1 MSSFFRKETKNRILV
16 GLAASAVLA
25 SSIVGM
31 APKAFAEETA
41 QTPATV
47 VTTPAPTTVNPI
59 VNTEKWDYVFDT
71 NGGSFADG
79 SNTKTV
85 TLDSYSA
92 SVNAPATPSKPGMT
106 FVGWADIPNSD
117 ARGTKGVYTVD
128 ASNAY
133 ETGNTDENGNVT
145 HTRTLYAVYKLNI
158 DITGTTEAPVY
169 RFDANGGHAA
179 DGTDT
184 VVEVPAT
191 SGMTDDNVPAPT
203 VVRDGYTFVGWGRRP
218 DSNGMSNLGT
228 TNVNFLPAISDE
240 IPMTNDTGRVY
251 HTVYAIWKQNAQ
263 TNTDEYRYVFM
274 GNGGHVFED
283 DGVIHS
289 TVVRDND
296 NDVSAISAPAMV
308 RDGYTLVGWG
318 ASSDSTE
325 AESLGINSANFS
337 GTTGNSYVDG
347 TTNVHVRRVFA
358 IWKQNVPATQHK
370 NTYVFDAN
378 GGSIVG
384 TTNSTST
391 LTNAN
396 PAYVVNVSAPKA
408 EKPGYD
414 FVGWAKD
421 QGASASFVLGN
432 NTVDFSGVN
441 FTTENDSDGNTVNL
455 YKVYAVYKI
464 AAPHVP
470 ITPNQDTPE
479 PAIPGNGEQVPT
491 DGVPPILEPVAGK
504 NTVMFYSGKLN
515 RGETNIYDA
524 GSNENVKAPKYEYSL
539 ADGTMVKRWISTDGT
554 LILTP
559 GSTYKAEDIKDKVF
573 VADYVV
579 PAPQDYDPTQNYPQ
593 NTSHLQLALH
603 GNGGT
608 AAHSATVY
616 VISGKLN
623 ATELPIRL
631 TFNRDG
637 YTLKGWAK
645 SAADTEPN
653 VTVKNGMVNLKSIG
667 KFDEITDTKDPSKVI
682 VFYHIYAIWQKN
694 DVTPGNTDNPATPQ
708 SSGWRQENNKFQYYK
723 EDGTLVTSQWIQDD
737 SGWHYVDTSGNAA
750 SGWFTTPN
758 GKTWYFDPTTSH
770 NTASIGETQIGGK
783 SYFFDEGYGLS
794 RNSWIPRSDGSWSYA
809 ESDGSF
815 HSGWKH
821 MPNGKWFYFDTED
834 ASHRM
839 KVGTFQTQSGTY
851 YIDVNNGMTANGW
864 VQLSNGGWAWAQ
876 SSGAF
881 ASGWFNTPNGK
892 TWYFDPS
899 DSQHALLVGDAVING
914 KSYYFDSGYGLT
926 RNGWIHR
933 ADGSWSYANSDGS
946 LCSGW
951 KHMSNGKW
959 FYFDTNDSQHRML
972 TGVIKLSSG
981 SYYIDESAG
990 MTANGWVK
998 LPNGGWAWAGPDGTL
1013 TEY

>member
-31 APKAFAEETA
+31 APKAFAEEAA

-79 SNTKTV
+79 STTKTV

-133 ETGNTDENGNVT
+133 KTGNTDENGNVT

-169 RFDANGGHAA
+169 RFDANGGHAV

-203 VVRDGYTFVGWGRRP
+203 VVRDGYTFVGWGRRL

-228 TNVNFLPAISDE
+228 TNVNFLPAIVDE

-251 HTVYAIWKQNAQ
+251 HTVYAIWKQNV
-263 TNTDEYRYVFM
+263 TTTDAYNYVFD
-274 GNGGHVFED
+274 GNGGYYDANQGTTTATVSKETD
-283 DGVIHS
+283 VDVAGIS
-289 TVVRDND
+289 TNSMPHRY
-296 NDVSAISAPAMV
+296 
-308 RDGYTLVGWG
+308 GYTFVGWG
-318 ASSDSTE
+318 TTATATE
-325 AESLGINSANFS
+325 AQSVGVNAANFS
-337 GTTGNSYVDG
+337 SITPTDSTAGSVTTHTRTVY
-347 TTNVHVRRVFA
+347 A
-358 IWKQNVPATQHK
+358 IWKANQTIVPVGRT
-370 NTYVFDAN
+370 NTYIFDAN
-378 GGSIVG
+378 GGTIEG
-384 TTNSTST
+384 TTYQASSIYGQDPASATSV
-391 LTNAN
+391 A
-396 PAYVVNVSAPKA
+396 APKA
-408 EKPGYD
+408 VKPGYE

-421 QGASASFVLGN
+421 RSASASFVLG
-432 NTVDFSGVN
+432 TDHVDFSSVDYQSVPD
-441 FTTENDSDGNTVNL
+441 EMGNVTDM
-455 YKVYAVYKI
+455 YHVYAVYKVS
-464 AAPHVP
+464 AAPY
-470 ITPNQDTPE
+470 
-479 PAIPGNGEQVPT
+479 IPGTGEHVPT
-491 DGVPPILEPVAGK
+491 DGVPPILEPVSGK
-504 NTVMFYSGKLN
+504 NTIMFYSGKLN
-515 RGETNIYDA
+515 KGDTEITNTGDHT
-524 GSNENVKAPKYEYSL
+524 NVVSPKYEYSL
-539 ADGTMVKRWISTDGT
+539 ADGTMVKRWISTDGAT
-554 LILTP
+554 ILTP
-559 GSTYKAEDIKDKVF
+559 GGTYDSDTIKDKVF
-573 VADYVV
+573 VADYVT

-593 NTSHLQLALH
+593 NASGLQLAFH
-603 GNGGT
+603 GNGGKG
-608 AAHSATVY
+608 AYGSTVY

-623 ATELPIRL
+623 ETKLQTRLP
-631 TFNRDG
+631 FARDG
-637 YTLKGWAK
+637 YTFKGWAK

-653 VTVKNGMVNLKSIG
+653 VTVTNSMVDLKSIG

-682 VFYHIYAIWQKN
+682 VFYHIYAVWQKN
-694 DVTPGNTDNPATPQ
+694 EVTPGNTENPVTPQ
-708 SSGWRQENNKFQYYK
+708 SSGWRQENNKFHYYK
-723 EDGTLVTSQWIQDD
+723 EDGTLVTSQWIKDD
-737 SGWHYVDTSGNAA
+737 SGWHYVDASGNAA

-758 GKTWYFDPTTSH
+758 GKTWYFDPATSH
-770 NTASIGETQIGGK
+770 NAASIGETQIGDK
-783 SYFFDEGYGLS
+783 SYYFDEGYGLS
-794 RNSWIPRSDGSWSYA
+794 RNSWISHSDGSWSFA

-851 YIDVNNGMTANGW
+851 YVDVNNGMKANGWVHLSNGDWAWAQSSGAFASGWKYISNKWFYFDPEDSNHRMLTGVFQISSGTYYVDVNNGMTANGW
-864 VQLSNGGWAWAQ
+864 VYLPDGGWAWAQ

-899 DSQHALLVGDAVING
+899 NPHHPALLG
-914 KSYYFDSGYGLT
+914 KQKIEGKRYYFDEGYGLA
-926 RNGWIHR
+926 RNKWI
-933 ADGSWSYANSDGS
+933 ASSDGVRYWAGS
-946 LCSGW
+946 
-951 KHMSNGKW
+951 
-959 FYFDTNDSQHRML
+959 D
-972 TGVIKLSSG
+972 GVIIG
-981 SYYIDESAG
+981 YTRE
-990 MTANGWVK
+990 V
-998 LPNGGWAWAGPDGTL
+998 
-1013 TEY
+1013 

>member
-79 SNTKTV
+79 STTKTV

-133 ETGNTDENGNVT
+133 ETGNIDENGNVT

-184 VVEVPAT
+184 VVEVPET

-228 TNVNFLPAISDE
+228 TNVNFLPAIADE

-251 HTVYAIWKQNAQ
+251 HTVYAIWKQNV
-263 TNTDEYRYVFM
+263 TTTDAYNYVFD
-274 GNGGHVFED
+274 GNGGYYDANQGTTTATVSKETD
-283 DGVIHS
+283 VDVAGIS
-289 TVVRDND
+289 TNSMPHRY
-296 NDVSAISAPAMV
+296 
-308 RDGYTLVGWG
+308 GYNFVGWG
-318 ASSDSTE
+318 TTATATE
-325 AESLGINSANFS
+325 AQSVGVNAANFS
-337 GTTGNSYVDG
+337 SITPTDSTAGSVAAHTRTVY
-347 TTNVHVRRVFA
+347 A
-358 IWKQNVPATQHK
+358 IWKINQTIVPVGRT
-370 NTYVFDAN
+370 NTYIFDAN
-378 GGSIVG
+378 GGTIEG
-384 TTNSTST
+384 TTYQASSIDGQDPASATSV
-391 LTNAN
+391 A
-396 PAYVVNVSAPKA
+396 APKA
-408 EKPGYD
+408 VKPGYE

-421 QGASASFVLGN
+421 RSASASFVLG
-432 NTVDFSGVN
+432 TDHVDFSSVDYQSVPD
-441 FTTENDSDGNTVNL
+441 EMGNVADM
-455 YKVYAVYKI
+455 YHVYAVYKVS
-464 AAPHVP
+464 A
-470 ITPNQDTPE
+470 TPY
-479 PAIPGNGEQVPT
+479 IPGTGEHVPT
-491 DGVPPILEPVAGK
+491 DGVPPILEPVSGK
-504 NTVMFYSGKLN
+504 NTIMFYSGKLN
-515 RGETNIYDA
+515 KGDTEITNTGDHT
-524 GSNENVKAPKYEYSL
+524 NVVSPKYEYSL
-539 ADGTMVKRWISTDGT
+539 ADGTMVKRWISTDGAT
-554 LILTP
+554 ILTP
-559 GSTYKAEDIKDKVF
+559 GGTYDSDTIANKVF
-573 VADYVV
+573 VADYVT

-593 NTSHLQLALH
+593 NVSGIQLIFH
-603 GNGGT
+603 GNGG
-608 AAHSATVY
+608 ADANGKTVY
-616 VISGKLN
+616 VISGDPN
-623 ATELPIRL
+623 ATDLPVRP
-631 TFNRDG
+631 TYNRDG
-637 YTLKGWAK
+637 YTFKGW
-645 SAADTEPN
+645 SRNGLDTEAN
-653 VTVKNGMVNLKSIG
+653 ITVANNMINLKSIG
-667 KFDEITDTKDPSKVI
+667 KRSEMTDHKNPSKVI
-682 VFYHIYAIWQKN
+682 VVYDVYAVWQKN
-694 DVTPGNTDNPATPQ
+694 PQ

-723 EDGTLVTSQWIQDD
+723 EDGTLATNQWIKDD
-737 SGWHYVDTSGNAA
+737 SGWHYVDASGNAA

-758 GKTWYFDPTTSH
+758 GKTWYFDPATSH
-770 NTASIGETQIGGK
+770 NAASIGETQIGGK
-783 SYFFDEGYGLS
+783 SYYFDEGYGLS
-794 RNSWIPRSDGSWSYA
+794 RNSWISHSDGSWSFA

-839 KVGTFQTQSGTY
+839 KVGTFELSSGTY
-851 YIDVNNGMTANGW
+851 YVDVNNGMKANGWVHLSNGDWAWAQSSGAFASGWKYISNKWFYFDPEDSNHRMLTGVFQISSGTYYVDVNNGMTANGW
-864 VQLSNGGWAWAQ
+864 VHLPDGGWAWAQ

-899 DSQHALLVGDAVING
+899 NPHHPALLG
-914 KSYYFDSGYGLT
+914 KQKIEGKRYYFDEGYGLA
-926 RNGWIHR
+926 RNKWI
-933 ADGSWSYANSDGS
+933 ASSDGVRYWAGS
-946 LCSGW
+946 
-951 KHMSNGKW
+951 
-959 FYFDTNDSQHRML
+959 D
-972 TGVIKLSSG
+972 GVIIG
-981 SYYIDESAG
+981 YTRE
-990 MTANGWVK
+990 V
-998 LPNGGWAWAGPDGTL
+998 
-1013 TEY
+1013 

>member
-79 SNTKTV
+79 STTKTV

-133 ETGNTDENGNVT
+133 ETGDTDENGNVT

-158 DITGTTEAPVY
+158 DIIGTTEAPVY

-251 HTVYAIWKQNAQ
+251 HTVYAIWKQNV
-263 TNTDEYRYVFM
+263 TTTDTYNYVFD
-274 GNGGHVFED
+274 GNGGYYDANQGTTTATVSKETD
-283 DGVIHS
+283 ADVAGIS
-289 TVVRDND
+289 TNSMPHRY
-296 NDVSAISAPAMV
+296 
-308 RDGYTLVGWG
+308 GYTFVGWG
-318 ASSDSTE
+318 TTATATE
-325 AESLGINSANFS
+325 AQSVGVNAANFS
-337 GTTGNSYVDG
+337 SITPTDSTTGSVATHTRTVY
-347 TTNVHVRRVFA
+347 A
-358 IWKQNVPATQHK
+358 IWKANQTIVPVGRT
-370 NTYVFDAN
+370 NTYIFDAN
-378 GGSIVG
+378 GGTIEG
-384 TTNSTST
+384 TTYQASSIDGQDPASATSV
-391 LTNAN
+391 A
-396 PAYVVNVSAPKA
+396 APKA
-408 EKPGYD
+408 VKPGYE

-421 QGASASFVLGN
+421 RSASASFVLG
-432 NTVDFSGVN
+432 TDHVDFSSVDYQSVPD
-441 FTTENDSDGNTVNL
+441 EMGNVTDM
-455 YKVYAVYKI
+455 YHVYAVYKVS
-464 AAPHVP
+464 A
-470 ITPNQDTPE
+470 TPY
-479 PAIPGNGEQVPT
+479 IPGTGEHVPT
-491 DGVPPILEPVAGK
+491 DGVPPILEPVSGK
-504 NTVMFYSGKLN
+504 NTIMFYSGKLN
-515 RGETNIYDA
+515 KGDTEITNTGDHT
-524 GSNENVKAPKYEYSL
+524 NVVSPKYEYSL
-539 ADGTMVKRWISTDGT
+539 ADGTMVKRWISTDGAT
-554 LILTP
+554 ILTP
-559 GSTYKAEDIKDKVF
+559 GGTYDSDTIANKVF
-573 VADYVV
+573 VADYVT

-593 NTSHLQLALH
+593 NVSGIQLIFH
-603 GNGGT
+603 GNGG
-608 AAHSATVY
+608 ADAHGKTVY
-616 VISGKLN
+616 AISGDPN
-623 ATELPIRL
+623 ATDLPVRP
-631 TFNRDG
+631 TYNRDG
-637 YTLKGWAK
+637 YTFKGW
-645 SAADTEPN
+645 SRNGLDTEAN
-653 VTVKNGMVNLKSIG
+653 ITVANNMINLKSIG
-667 KFDEITDTKDPSKVI
+667 KRSEMTYPKDPSKVI
-682 VFYHIYAIWQKN
+682 VVYNVYAVWQKN
-694 DVTPGNTDNPATPQ
+694 PQ
-708 SSGWRQENNKFQYYK
+708 SSGWRQENNQFHYYK
-723 EDGTLVTSQWIQDD
+723 EDGTLVTSQWIKDD
-737 SGWHYVDTSGNAA
+737 SGWHYVDASGNAA

-758 GKTWYFDPTTSH
+758 GKTWYFDPATSH
-770 NTASIGETQIGGK
+770 NTASIGVTQIGGK
-783 SYFFDEGYGLS
+783 SYFFGEGYGLS
-794 RNSWIPRSDGSWSYA
+794 RNSWVSHSDGSWSYA
-809 ESDGSF
+809 NSDGSF

-834 ASHRM
+834 TSHRM
-839 KVGTFQTQSGTY
+839 KVGTFELSSGTY
-851 YIDVNNGMTANGW
+851 YVDVNNGMTANGW

-998 LPNGGWAWAGPDGTL
+998 LPNGGWAWAGPDGSL

>member
-1 MSSFFRKETKNRILV
+1 MSSFFRKETKNRILI
-16 GLAASAVLA
+16 GLTASAVLA
-25 SSIVGM
+25 SSLIGM
-31 APKAFAEETA
+31 TTKAFAEDTA
-41 QTPATV
+41 PAMTVTVASAPANPAT
-47 VTTPAPTTVNPI
+47 
-59 VNTEKWDYVFDT
+59 TEKWDYVFDT

-79 SNTKTV
+79 STTKTV

-169 RFDANGGHAA
+169 RFDANGGHTA

-251 HTVYAIWKQNAQ
+251 HTVYAIWKQNV
-263 TNTDEYRYVFM
+263 TTTDAYNYVFD
-274 GNGGHVFED
+274 GNGGYYDANQGTTTATVSKETD
-283 DGVIHS
+283 VDVAGIS
-289 TVVRDND
+289 TNSMPHRY
-296 NDVSAISAPAMV
+296 
-308 RDGYTLVGWG
+308 GYTFVGWG
-318 ASSDSTE
+318 TTATATE
-325 AESLGINSANFS
+325 AQSVGVNAANFS
-337 GTTGNSYVDG
+337 SITPTDSTAGTVNTHTRTVY
-347 TTNVHVRRVFA
+347 A
-358 IWKQNVPATQHK
+358 IWKANQTIVPVGRT
-370 NTYVFDAN
+370 NTYIFDAN
-378 GGSIVG
+378 GGTIEG
-384 TTNSTST
+384 TTYQASSIDGQDPAGATSV
-391 LTNAN
+391 A
-396 PAYVVNVSAPKA
+396 APKA
-408 EKPGYD
+408 VKPGYE

-421 QGASASFVLGN
+421 RSASASFVLG
-432 NTVDFSGVN
+432 TDHVDFSSVDYQSVPD
-441 FTTENDSDGNTVNL
+441 EMGNVTDMYHVYAI
-455 YKVYAVYKI
+455 YKVSA
-464 AAPHVP
+464 
-470 ITPNQDTPE
+470 TPY
-479 PAIPGNGEQVPT
+479 IPGTGEHVPT
-491 DGVPPILEPVAGK
+491 DGVPPILEPVSGK
-504 NTVMFYSGKLN
+504 NTIMFYSGKLN
-515 RGETNIYDA
+515 KGDTEITNTGDHT
-524 GSNENVKAPKYEYSL
+524 NVVSPKYEYSL
-539 ADGTMVKRWISTDGT
+539 TDGTMVKRWISTDGAT
-554 LILTP
+554 ILTP
-559 GSTYKAEDIKDKVF
+559 GGTYDSDTIANKVF
-573 VADYVV
+573 VADYVT

-593 NTSHLQLALH
+593 NVSHIQLAFH
-603 GNGGT
+603 ANGG
-608 AAHSATVY
+608 ADAHGSNVY
-616 VISGKLN
+616 VITGNIN
-623 ATELPIRL
+623 ATDLPIRP
-631 TFNRDG
+631 TYTREG
-637 YTLKGWAK
+637 YTFKGWARN
-645 SAADTEPN
+645 AADTESN
-653 VTVKNGMVNLKSIG
+653 VTVSNNMIDLKSIG
-667 KFDEITDTKDPSKVI
+667 QRSEITDTKDPSKVI
-682 VFYHIYAIWQKN
+682 VFYHVYAVWQKN
-694 DVTPGNTDNPATPQ
+694 EVTPDTPGGHNGTITPQ
-708 SSGWRQENNKFQYYK
+708 SSGWRQENGQFRYYK
-723 EDGTLVTSQWIQDD
+723 EDGTLVTSQWIKDD
-737 SGWHYVDTSGNAA
+737 SGWHYVDASGNAA

-770 NTASIGETQIGGK
+770 NAASIGETQIGDK

-794 RNSWIPRSDGSWSYA
+794 RNSWISHSDGSWSYA

-972 TGVIKLSSG
+972 TGVIKLPSG

-990 MTANGWVK
+990 MAANGWVK
-998 LPNGGWAWAGPDGTL
+998 LPNGGWAWAGPDGAL

>member
-16 GLAASAVLA
+16 GLTASAVLA
-25 SSIVGM
+25 SSLIGM
-31 APKAFAEETA
+31 TTKAFAEDTA
-41 QTPATV
+41 PAMTVTVASAPANPAT
-47 VTTPAPTTVNPI
+47 
-59 VNTEKWDYVFDT
+59 TEKWDYVFDT

-79 SNTKTV
+79 STTKTV

-158 DITGTTEAPVY
+158 DITDTTEAPVY

-251 HTVYAIWKQNAQ
+251 HTVYAIWKQNV
-263 TNTDEYRYVFM
+263 TTTDAYNYVFD
-274 GNGGHVFED
+274 GNGGYYDANQGTTTATVSKETD
-283 DGVIHS
+283 VDVAGIS
-289 TVVRDND
+289 TNSMPHRY
-296 NDVSAISAPAMV
+296 
-308 RDGYTLVGWG
+308 GYTFVGWG
-318 ASSDSTE
+318 TTATATE
-325 AESLGINSANFS
+325 AQSVGVNAANFS
-337 GTTGNSYVDG
+337 SITPTDSTAGSVATHTRTVY
-347 TTNVHVRRVFA
+347 A
-358 IWKQNVPATQHK
+358 IWKANQTIVPVGRT
-370 NTYVFDAN
+370 NTYIFDAN
-378 GGSIVG
+378 GGTIEG
-384 TTNSTST
+384 TTYQASSIDGQDPSGITSVT
-391 LTNAN
+391 
-396 PAYVVNVSAPKA
+396 APKA
-408 EKPGYD
+408 VKPGYE
-414 FVGWAKD
+414 FIGWAKD
-421 QGASASFVLGN
+421 RSASASFVLG
-432 NTVDFSGVN
+432 TDHVDFSSVDYQSVPD
-441 FTTENDSDGNTVNL
+441 EMGNVTDM
-455 YKVYAVYKI
+455 YHVYAVYKVS
-464 AAPHVP
+464 A
-470 ITPNQDTPE
+470 TPY
-479 PAIPGNGEQVPT
+479 IPGTGEHVPT
-491 DGVPPILEPVAGK
+491 DGVPPILEPVSGK
-504 NTVMFYSGKLN
+504 NTIMFYSGKLN
-515 RGETNIYDA
+515 KGDTEITNTGDHT
-524 GSNENVKAPKYEYSL
+524 NVVSPKYEYSL

-554 LILTP
+554 VILLP
-559 GSTYKAEDIKDKVF
+559 GGHYDADSIKDKVF
-573 VADYVV
+573 VADYVTAT
-579 PAPQDYDPTQNYPQ
+579 PPDYDPTQNYPQ
-593 NTSHLQLALH
+593 NVSHIQLHFHA
-603 GNGGT
+603 NGGKGEHGET
-608 AAHSATVY
+608 VYAISGDPSATD
-616 VISGKLN
+616 
-623 ATELPIRL
+623 LPVRP
-631 TFNRDG
+631 TFTREG
-637 YTLKGWAK
+637 YTFKGW
-645 SAADTEPN
+645 SRNGLDTEAN
-653 VTVKNGMVNLKSIG
+653 VIVNNNMVNLKSIG
-667 KFDEITDTKDPSKVI
+667 KRSEMTDPQDPHKVI
-682 VFYHIYAIWQKN
+682 VVYNVYAVWQKN
-694 DVTPGNTDNPATPQ
+694 EVTPDTPGGHNGTITPQ
-708 SSGWRQENNKFQYYK
+708 SSGWRQENGQFRYYK
-723 EDGTLVTSQWIQDD
+723 EDGTLVTSQWIKDD
-737 SGWHYVDTSGNAA
+737 SGWHYVDASGNAA

-770 NTASIGETQIGGK
+770 NAASIGETQIGDK

-794 RNSWIPRSDGSWSYA
+794 RNSWISHSDGSWSYA

-821 MPNGKWFYFDTED
+821 MPNGKWFYFDTEN

-892 TWYFDPS
+892 TWYFDPA

>member
-16 GLAASAVLA
+16 GLTASAVLA
-25 SSIVGM
+25 SSLIGM
-31 APKAFAEETA
+31 TTKAFAEDTA
-41 QTPATV
+41 PAMTVTVASAPANPAT
-47 VTTPAPTTVNPI
+47 
-59 VNTEKWDYVFDT
+59 TEKWDYVFDT

-79 SNTKTV
+79 STTKTV

-251 HTVYAIWKQNAQ
+251 HTVYAIWKQNV
-263 TNTDEYRYVFM
+263 TTTDAYNYVFD
-274 GNGGHVFED
+274 GNGGYYDANQGTTTATVSKETD
-283 DGVIHS
+283 VDVAGIS
-289 TVVRDND
+289 TNSMPHRY
-296 NDVSAISAPAMV
+296 
-308 RDGYTLVGWG
+308 GYTFVGWG
-318 ASSDSTE
+318 TTATATE
-325 AESLGINSANFS
+325 AQSVGVNAANFS
-337 GTTGNSYVDG
+337 SITPTDSTAGTVNTHTRTVY
-347 TTNVHVRRVFA
+347 A
-358 IWKQNVPATQHK
+358 IWKANQTIVPVGRT
-370 NTYVFDAN
+370 NTYIFDAN
-378 GGSIVG
+378 GGTIEG
-384 TTNSTST
+384 TTYQASSIDGQDPAGATSV
-391 LTNAN
+391 A
-396 PAYVVNVSAPKA
+396 APKA
-408 EKPGYD
+408 VKPGYE

-421 QGASASFVLGN
+421 RSASASFVLG
-432 NTVDFSGVN
+432 TDHVDFSSVDYQSVPD
-441 FTTENDSDGNTVNL
+441 EMGNVTDMYHVYAI
-455 YKVYAVYKI
+455 YKVSA
-464 AAPHVP
+464 
-470 ITPNQDTPE
+470 TPY
-479 PAIPGNGEQVPT
+479 IPGTGEHVPT
-491 DGVPPILEPVAGK
+491 DGVPPILEPVSGK
-504 NTVMFYSGKLN
+504 NTIMFYSGKLN
-515 RGETNIYDA
+515 KGDTEITNTGDHT
-524 GSNENVKAPKYEYSL
+524 NVVSPKYEYSL
-539 ADGTMVKRWISTDGT
+539 ADGTMVKRWISTDGAT
-554 LILTP
+554 ILAP
-559 GSTYKAEDIKDKVF
+559 GGTYDADTIANKVF
-573 VADYVV
+573 VADYVT

-593 NTSHLQLALH
+593 NVSHIQLAFH
-603 GNGGT
+603 ANGG
-608 AAHSATVY
+608 ADAHGSNVY
-616 VISGKLN
+616 VITGNIN
-623 ATELPIRL
+623 ATDLPIRP
-631 TFNRDG
+631 TYTREG
-637 YTLKGWAK
+637 YTFKGWARN
-645 SAADTEPN
+645 AADTEPN
-653 VTVKNGMVNLKSIG
+653 VTVSNNMIDLKSIG
-667 KFDEITDTKDPSKVI
+667 QRSEITDTKDPSKVI
-682 VFYHIYAIWQKN
+682 VFYHVYAVWQKN
-694 DVTPGNTDNPATPQ
+694 EITPDTPGGHNGTITPQ
-708 SSGWRQENNKFQYYK
+708 SSGWRQENGQLRYYK
-723 EDGTLVTSQWIQDD
+723 EDGTLVTSQWIKDD
-737 SGWHYVDTSGNAA
+737 SGWHYVDASGNAA

-770 NTASIGETQIGGK
+770 NAASIGETQIGDK

-794 RNSWIPRSDGSWSYA
+794 RNSWISHSDGSWSYA

>member
-16 GLAASAVLA
+16 GLTASAVLA
-25 SSIVGM
+25 SSLIGM
-31 APKAFAEETA
+31 TTKAFAEDTA
-41 QTPATV
+41 PAMTVTVASAPANPAT
-47 VTTPAPTTVNPI
+47 
-59 VNTEKWDYVFDT
+59 TEKWDYVFDT

-79 SNTKTV
+79 STTKTV

-251 HTVYAIWKQNAQ
+251 HTVYAIWKQNV
-263 TNTDEYRYVFM
+263 TTTDAYNYVFD
-274 GNGGHVFED
+274 GNGGYYDANQGTTTATVSKETD
-283 DGVIHS
+283 VDVAGIS
-289 TVVRDND
+289 TNSMPHRY
-296 NDVSAISAPAMV
+296 
-308 RDGYTLVGWG
+308 GYTFVGWG
-318 ASSDSTE
+318 TTATATE
-325 AESLGINSANFS
+325 AQSVGVNAANFS
-337 GTTGNSYVDG
+337 SITPTDSTAGTVNTHTRTVY
-347 TTNVHVRRVFA
+347 A
-358 IWKQNVPATQHK
+358 IWKANQTIVPVGRT
-370 NTYVFDAN
+370 NTYIFDAN
-378 GGSIVG
+378 GGTIEG
-384 TTNSTST
+384 TTYQASSIDGQDPAGATSV
-391 LTNAN
+391 A
-396 PAYVVNVSAPKA
+396 APKA
-408 EKPGYD
+408 VKPGYE

-421 QGASASFVLGN
+421 RSASASFVLG
-432 NTVDFSGVN
+432 TDHVDFSSVDYQSVPD
-441 FTTENDSDGNTVNL
+441 EMGNVTDMYHVYAI
-455 YKVYAVYKI
+455 YKVSA
-464 AAPHVP
+464 
-470 ITPNQDTPE
+470 TPY
-479 PAIPGNGEQVPT
+479 IPGTGEHVPT
-491 DGVPPILEPVAGK
+491 DGVPPILEPVSGK
-504 NTVMFYSGKLN
+504 NTIMFYSGKLN
-515 RGETNIYDA
+515 KGDTEITNTGDHT
-524 GSNENVKAPKYEYSL
+524 NVVSPKYEYSL
-539 ADGTMVKRWISTDGT
+539 ADGTMVKRWISTDGAT
-554 LILTP
+554 ILAP
-559 GSTYKAEDIKDKVF
+559 GGTYDADTIANKVF
-573 VADYVV
+573 VADYVT

-593 NTSHLQLALH
+593 NVSHIQLAFH
-603 GNGGT
+603 ANGG
-608 AAHSATVY
+608 ADAHGSNVY
-616 VISGKLN
+616 VITGNIN
-623 ATELPIRL
+623 ATDLPIRP
-631 TFNRDG
+631 TYTREG
-637 YTLKGWAK
+637 YTFKGWARN
-645 SAADTEPN
+645 AADTEPN
-653 VTVKNGMVNLKSIG
+653 VTVSNNMIDLKSIG
-667 KFDEITDTKDPSKVI
+667 QRSEITDTKDPSKVI
-682 VFYHIYAIWQKN
+682 VFYHVYAVWQKN
-694 DVTPGNTDNPATPQ
+694 EITPDTPGGHNGTITPQ
-708 SSGWRQENNKFQYYK
+708 SSGWRQENGQFRYYK
-723 EDGTLVTSQWIQDD
+723 EDGTLVTSQWIKDD
-737 SGWHYVDTSGNAA
+737 SGWHYVDASGNAA

-770 NTASIGETQIGGK
+770 NAASIGETQIGDK

-794 RNSWIPRSDGSWSYA
+794 RNSWISHSDGSWSYA

>member
-16 GLAASAVLA
+16 GLTASAVLA
-25 SSIVGM
+25 SSLIGM
-31 APKAFAEETA
+31 TTKAFAEDTA
-41 QTPATV
+41 PAMTVTVASAPANPAT
-47 VTTPAPTTVNPI
+47 
-59 VNTEKWDYVFDT
+59 TEKWDYVFDT

-79 SNTKTV
+79 STTKTV

-128 ASNAY
+128 VSNAY

-337 GTTGNSYVDG
+337 GATGNSYVDG
-347 TTNVHVRRVFA
+347 TTNAHVRRVFA

-396 PAYVVNVSAPKA
+396 PAYVANVSAPKA

-694 DVTPGNTDNPATPQ
+694 DVTPGNTDNPANPQ

-723 EDGTLVTSQWIQDD
+723 EDGTLVTSQWIKDD
-737 SGWHYVDTSGNAA
+737 SGWHYVDAAGNAVK
-750 SGWFTTPN
+750 GWYTTPN
-758 GKTWYFDPTTSH
+758 GKTWYFDPATSH
-770 NTASIGETQIGGK
+770 NAASIGETQIGGK

-794 RNSWIPRSDGSWSYA
+794 RNSWISRSDGSWSYA

-839 KVGTFQTQSGTY
+839 KVGTFELSSGTY
-851 YIDVNNGMTANGW
+851 YVDVNNGMTANGW

-972 TGVIKLSSG
+972 TGVIKLPSG

-990 MTANGWVK
+990 MAANGWVK